1 MANNLKKEIESY
13 IIINRD
19 SFKKYLSQTDLLNDE
34 GKINLESVSQIVDN
48 EIKNMHKSL
57 DALEYEQLSNQIKK
71 AYQSKQFSEILRL
84 QFMLNLLTKFKPPM
98 AVARLTVNESLF
110 TAYCKILANA
120 LW

>member
-34 GKINLESVSQIVDN
+34 GKVNLESVSQIVDN

-84 QFMLNLLTKFKPPM
+84 QFMLNLFTKSKPSM
-98 AVARLTVNESLF
+98 AVARLTVIESLF